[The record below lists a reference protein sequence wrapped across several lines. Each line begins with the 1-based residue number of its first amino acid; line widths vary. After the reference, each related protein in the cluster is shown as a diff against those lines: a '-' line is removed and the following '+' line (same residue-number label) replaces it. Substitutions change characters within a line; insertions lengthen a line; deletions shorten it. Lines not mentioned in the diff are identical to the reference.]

1 MGLSGFYQ
9 LLKKQ
14 GCYTPSEICLEDL
27 RGKTIAID
35 GDFVMYIALH
45 GHTKGITVT
54 AVDIAKPISKWLDLA
69 QCAGIHTIFVTT
81 GGPPPVE
88 KQTHCSV
95 LRKRKRD
102 RQQERIDELEQSL
115 VSLVDD
121 IGEAVCVRD
130 KICRM
135 QNNIR
140 CISGTMSQSVVD
152 ILLAEGKNCVQAKS
166 EADFM
171 LVMLSEEHKCDYVA
185 TDDADIIVAGAEH
198 VLRGFV
204 RMLTDSKA
212 IGKVYCRSDIM
223 ACLKLSSESLLQL
236 GTLLSCDYQPPITNV
251 GPVTAFRMIQ
261 QYGTVDKFLLSDVFD
276 TQTKSKKRKYTLPTG
291 MSRDTYIT
299 SSSRSVD
306 IFRSRPDREIS
317 SDTVVDPCVVPVC
330 VGISQ
335 TTGDV

>member
-27 RGKTIAID
+27 RGKTVAID
-35 GDFVMYIALH
+35 GDFVMYLALH
-45 GHTKGITVT
+45 GHTKGTTVT
-54 AVDIAKPISKWLDLA
+54 AMEIARHISKWMDLA
-69 QCAGIHTIFVTT
+69 KRAGIHAIFVTT
-81 GGPPPVE
+81 GGPPPIE

-115 VSLVDD
+115 SALVDD
-121 IGEAVCVRD
+121 IGEEVCVRD

-135 QNNIR
+135 QNSIR
-140 CISGTMSQSVVD
+140 CISGTMSKDVVD
-152 ILLAEGKNCVQAKS
+152 ILLAEGWNCVQAKS

-171 LVMLSEEHKCDYVA
+171 LVMLSEEQKCDYVA
-185 TDDADIIVAGAEH
+185 TEDADIIVAGAEY
-198 VLRGFV
+198 VLRGFI
-204 RMLTDSKA
+204 RLLTDSTA
-212 IGKVYCRSDIM
+212 VGTVFCRSDVM
-223 ACLKLSSESLLQL
+223 ACLQLTSDALLQL
-236 GTLLSCDYQPPITNV
+236 GALLSCDYQPPITNV

-261 QYGTVDKFLLSDVFD
+261 QYGSVDKFLQSDVFD
-276 TQTKSKKRKYTLPTG
+276 AQTKSKKRKYTLPVG

-299 SSSRSVD
+299 TSSRSVD

-317 SDTVVDPCVVPVC
+317 PDTVADPCMSVDI
-330 VGISQ
+330 GISLSPHN
-335 TTGDV
+335 